1 MREYDNPDVFIVLM
15 GFVLILLLGA
25 LLSEVAI
32 WVAKLLG
39 FEFDDEDYVNTDF
52 YQRLQDGEELTAQN
66 MFSNESR

>member
-39 FEFDDEDYVNTDF
+39 FEFDDEEYVNTDF